1 MNFINRIL
9 LRFALLPKKLYS
21 SNGINISH
29 LQSILTAKLIMDD
42 RRPAPMMSTRKQ
54 RQKKEVSKA
63 TLTTMLIS
71 AITGCV
77 FLFCFSLE
85 AVPIA
90 QFTFYFSY
98 FIFMLASTLISD
110 FTSVL
115 IDVRDNYIIAPK
127 PVNDRTVLM
136 ARLLHIFVHICKL
149 VVPMLLPGIIYVGIR
164 FGIAGALLLFITG
177 LLTVIF
183 CIFLVNA
190 FYIVIL
196 RFTKPEKFKSII
208 SYIQILFAIVL
219 YASFQLLPRLVG
231 QMENFN
237 LHFTKSS
244 WLIVLPSYWF
254 AATWNVLH
262 TLQGSP
268 LEYSAAICG
277 VTLPFLSLWAVIK
290 FLAPSFNRKLSLI
303 SNSGE
308 SIAAS
313 PMRGALENKQQKIKL
328 IERVA
333 TMTTKPGS
341 ERMGFIFTWYMMAR
355 NRDFKMKVYPAI
367 GYILVYIFI
376 IFFNEKK
383 LNIVDI
389 EQQTGTG
396 KMMIITALYFT
407 SFLTLMAV
415 AQLVYSDKY
424 KAAWIYFITPLKTP
438 GNIINGS
445 IKAAIVKFCLPFIF
459 VLGIAG
465 VALMG
470 VDFIPN
476 LLLAA
481 SNQVVICYCMVYF
494 GTKDLPFAK
503 KQDIDAKTGNLLRN
517 MFKMILPFLLA
528 IIHYFIYSNIP
539 LIFLSFIVS
548 CIVLWLLT
556 DTVKKI
562 SWAEVQTSFTE
573 D

>member
-9 LRFALLPKKLYS
+9 LKFVLLPEKLYR
-21 SNGINISH
+21 SNGINTAH

-42 RRPAPMMSTRKQ
+42 RRPAAKMSTR
-54 RQKKEVSKA
+54 RQKAKKEVSKA

-71 AITGCV
+71 AVTGCV
-77 FLFCFSLE
+77 FLFCFSLD
-85 AVPIA
+85 AAPIA

-115 IDVRDNYIIAPK
+115 IDVRDNYIISPK

-149 VVPMLLPGIIYVGIR
+149 VLPMLLPGVIYVGYQ
-164 FGIAGALLLFITG
+164 FGVGGALLLLLTG

-190 FYIVIL
+190 FYILIL
-196 RFTKPEKFKSII
+196 RFTKPEKFKAII

-231 QMENFN
+231 QIENFN
-237 LHFTKSS
+237 LHFTNSS

-262 TLQGSP
+262 TFQGSP

-277 VTLPFLSLWAVIK
+277 VILPFISLWAVIK

-308 SIAAS
+308 STTAS
-313 PMRGALENKQQKIKL
+313 PIPGTLDNKKHRTKFIEKIS
-328 IERVA
+328 RF
-333 TMTTKPGS
+333 TTKSGA
-341 ERMGFIFTWYMMAR
+341 ERMGFEFTWYMMAR
-355 NRDFKMKVYPAI
+355 SRDFKMKVYPAI
-367 GYILVYIFI
+367 GYIVVYIFI

-383 LNIVDI
+383 LNIADI
-389 EQQTGTG
+389 EQQTVAGRL
-396 KMMIITALYFT
+396 IIIMALYFT
-407 SFLTLMAV
+407 SLLTMMAV
-415 AQLVYSDKY
+415 AQLAYSDKY

-438 GNIINGS
+438 GNVINGS
-445 IKAAIVKFCLPFIF
+445 VKAAIVKFCLPFII

-465 VALMG
+465 VALSGMN
-470 VDFIPN
+470 FIPN

-481 SNQVVICYCMVYF
+481 INQMVICYVMVYF
-494 GTKDLPFAK
+494 GLKDLPFAK
-503 KQDIDAKTGNLLRN
+503 KQGIDAKTGNFMRN
-517 MFKMILPFLLA
+517 LFKMIIPFLLG
-528 IIHYFIYSNIP
+528 IVHYFIYSSIP
-539 LIFLSFIVS
+539 LIILALIVS
-548 CIVLWLLT
+548 SVVLWLLM
-556 DTVKKI
+556 DTVKKF
-562 SWAEVQTSFTE
+562 SWAVVKTSYSE